1 MSLPR
6 DTAPLL
12 MLPYLLPPTHYHSVS
27 LSLPPE
33 ARTLAPAA
41 WQPLVSFT
49 QLLCCLSHSQ
59 HSPRRPPPPTPPPP
73 QQHWDG
79 CSSQNLPPV
88 FLLPLYSLPTQAFFG
103 GFHRNESPYNVTGIP
118 QLGQE
123 EEGCLSLLL
132 ASEHCC
138 KGIFG
143 TAQSYPLSLL
153 QRYIYIYFCLSTEAL
168 RRRIK
173 TNSRSSDWPL
183 EHNAAVK
190 RPTICVV
197 VC

>member
-1 MSLPR
+1 MKPGIWREREKRGGGWIELRFVSLLR

-59 HSPRRPPPPTPPPP
+59 HSPSTPPLSATLGWMQQSKRAVCPLFCHYPSLHSPP
-73 QQHWDG
+73 RLIWLRY
-79 CSSQNLPPV
+79 N
-88 FLLPLYSLPTQAFFG
+88 LLPQ
-103 GFHRNESPYNVTGIP
+103 NVTGIP
-118 QLGQE
+118 QLRQE
-123 EEGCLSLLL
+123 EECCLLL
-132 ASEHCC
+132 LMASKCCC

-143 TAQSYPLSLL
+143 TAQQYPLSQL
-153 QRYIYIYFCLSTEAL
+153 QRCLYMYIHIYPFFYIIYF
-168 RRRIK
+168 
-173 TNSRSSDWPL
+173 
-183 EHNAAVK
+183 V
-190 RPTICVV
+190 
-197 VC
+197 